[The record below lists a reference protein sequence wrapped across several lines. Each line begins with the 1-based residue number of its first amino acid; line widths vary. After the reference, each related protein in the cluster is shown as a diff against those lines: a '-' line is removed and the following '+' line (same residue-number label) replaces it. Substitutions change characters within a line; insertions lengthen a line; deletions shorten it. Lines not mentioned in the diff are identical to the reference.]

1 MRKFALL
8 AVPFAAAVLGVA
20 PAQAHNAGYVIT
32 GNGTCREVGSGNEGP
47 FVPEQNPNRNSTT
60 DPGQLDL
67 IPGPGDQYGARFA
80 ADQGNSAVQRPV
92 SGTQTCP

>member
-1 MRKFALL
+1 MRKLALL
-8 AVPFAAAVLGVA
+8 VLPCVIAVLAVA

-32 GNGTCREVGSGNEGP
+32 GNGTCQEVGSNKEAP
-47 FVPEQNPNRNSTT
+47 FVPEQNPNRNAS
-60 DPGQLDL
+60 GQLDL

-92 SGTQTCP
+92 SGTQSCP

>member
-1 MRKFALL
+1 MRKRALL
-8 AVPFAAAVLGVA
+8 AVPCLIAALGTA

-32 GNGTCREVGSGNEGP
+32 GNGACQEVGSNKEAP
-47 FVPEQNPNRNSTT
+47 LVPEQNPNRNGAT
-60 DPGQLDL
+60 GQLDL

-80 ADQGNSAVQRPV
+80 ADQGNSAVQRPA

>member
-8 AVPFAAAVLGVA
+8 ALPLAAAVLAVA

-32 GNGTCREVGSGNEGP
+32 GNGTCQEVGSNKEAP
-47 FVPEQNPNRNSTT
+47 LVPEQNPNRNATT
-60 DPGQLDL
+60 GQLDL
-67 IPGPGDQYGARFA
+67 IPGSGDQYGARFA

>member
-8 AVPFAAAVLGVA
+8 AVPFAAAAFGVG

-32 GNGTCREVGSGNEGP
+32 GNGSCQEVGSNKEAP
-47 FVPEQNPNRNSTT
+47 LVPEQNPNRNAST
-60 DPGQLDL
+60 GQLDL
-67 IPGPGDQYGARFA
+67 IPGPGDQYGARYA